1 MLVAFNK
8 ENACSEEIIKSVGAE
23 RKKGAA
29 GCTSVGGLARDEHGE
44 WLLGYCRSTGE
55 SSGVQAELRAIYDDL
70 SPMEQG
76 RINEPLNRSWEVRL
90 CHVYREA
97 NAAEDLA
104 VPTILQQDLSGTA
117 SLRFS
122 LHAKYISQSPL
133 EIAGVNHIDFWH
145 MVRNARREKLGEPEL
160 GPLEFYA
167 YIYPKLDL
175 VNMKTDFLNRN
186 GNSYVHF
193 LYFANKKNANID
205 YFILRVQP
213 HLKLLVVEGEETL

>member
-1 MLVAFNK
+1 MVNGCWDIAEAQEKAVEFRLNYGPFMMIFLLWNK
-8 ENACSEEIIKSVGAE
+8 GLRRIVIECDSSEALIQYPMSLPCVFASEWWSFTA
-23 RKKGAA
+23 RK
-29 GCTSVGGLARDEHGE
+29 
-44 WLLGYCRSTGE
+44 
-55 SSGVQAELRAIYDDL
+55 
-70 SPMEQG
+70 
-76 RINEPLNRSWEVRL
+76 
-90 CHVYREA
+90 
-97 NAAEDLA
+97 
-104 VPTILQQDLSGTA
+104 
-117 SLRFS
+117 
-122 LHAKYISQSPL
+122 SPL